1 MNLQR
6 VASLGGMAFLF
17 FFFFATKGFSAV
29 QASVVIE
36 QLSGT
41 TVGAWTLLS
50 SNGGSTHT
58 STDTDNGRVRAAL
71 ALTEFGPTTLSV
83 TIPQGMSVKISVYR
97 GGTLVESVETP
108 QYSFNLLPNDSYRF
122 IVQYSLSR
130 LGSLGVTSL
139 PSGLRFRLKSESG
152 RTRTATTPF
161 TFTGLPA
168 GRYSVHMSTLRGC
181 LQPALQSAV
190 VMPEER
196 SAIHVTMNCDKT
208 ETTSTAA
215 TVRGPS
221 KRSLVEYA
229 RKREFKRRGE
239 RK

>member
-1 MNLQR
+1 MNSQR
-6 VASLGGMAFLF
+6 VASLGGIAFILCLS
-17 FFFFATKGFSAV
+17 FAGKGFSAV

-41 TVGAWTLLS
+41 TVGSWTLIS
-50 SNGGSTHT
+50 GNGGSTHT
-58 STDTDNGRVRAAL
+58 SADTDNGRMRAAL

-83 TIPQGMSVKISVYR
+83 KIPQGMSVKISVYR

-108 QYSFNLLPNDSYRF
+108 QYSFTLLPNDSYRF

-139 PSGLRFRLKSESG
+139 PSGLRFRLNSESG

-161 TFTGLPA
+161 TFTSLPA
-168 GRYSVHMSTLRGC
+168 GRYSVHMSSLRDC
-181 LQPALQSAV
+181 LQPAPQSALV
-190 VMPEER
+190 IPEER
-196 SAIHVTMNCDKT
+196 GTIHVTMNCDKA
-208 ETTSTAA
+208 ETPSTTA
-215 TVRGPS
+215 TLRGPS

-229 RKREFKRRGE
+229 RKREFNRRGE